1 MKETIPPLTRTQ
13 GFTVIELLVAVS
25 VTALLSGMLLL
36 ISTQVLETQSK
47 STSTIETNQ
56 IAQFVLD
63 QVQEDLQCAL
73 YRNDGNV
80 WMAISLLNDNENS
93 GGSWVNPSISSNGKS
108 QIDSLRIV
116 GLDWPSEELTDS
128 EIDALG
134 QGPFLESR
142 FGVAGCWLRF
152 FSQSPE
158 LDPNA
163 KNHGSA
169 RAIGYQI
176 IRYGLT
182 GSPSSRAKYQLF
194 RSDVSARNTFEA
206 GYNLHPNDGG
216 YNSSASLTSLDPS
229 DLGTPRIPSSITNPI
244 VTDGTD
250 YSPTSFSLASNI
262 IDFGI
267 RAYHLEENSFGTG
280 NLVQIFPPIDISSP
294 GNLLAQEFMATSYNT
309 YQTLN
314 NKTFY
319 LFPDVMDVM
328 VRVLSMEGAR
338 LVEAFEN
345 GSVPNTDNL
354 NWWSIAEEHSE
365 VYIRRIKIY
374 GSGL

>member
-176 IRYGLT
+176 LRYGLT

>member
-176 IRYGLT
+176 LRYGLT

-280 NLVQIFPPIDISSP
+280 NLVQIFPPIDLSSP

>member
-1 MKETIPPLTRTQ
+1 MKETIPPLTRTK

-80 WMAISLLNDNENS
+80 WMTISLLNDNENS
-93 GGSWVNPSISSNGKS
+93 GSWVNPAISSNGKS
-108 QIDSLRIV
+108 QIDSLRVV
-116 GLDWPSEELTDS
+116 GSDWPSEELTDS

-176 IRYGLT
+176 LRYGLT

>member
-1 MKETIPPLTRTQ
+1 MKETIPPSTRAK

-80 WMAISLLNDNENS
+80 WMAITLLNDSENS
-93 GGSWVNPSISSNGKS
+93 GSWKDPSISSNGKS
-108 QIDSLRIV
+108 PIDSLRIV
-116 GLDWPSEELTDS
+116 DSDWPSGELKES
-128 EIDALG
+128 KIDALG

-182 GSPSSRAKYQLF
+182 GSPSSKAKYQLF
-194 RSDVSARNTFEA
+194 RSDVSAKNTFEA
-206 GYNLHPNDGG
+206 GYNLHPKDGG
-216 YNSSASLTSLDPS
+216 YSATALASLDPINS
-229 DLGTPRIPSSITNPI
+229 NSPRIPSSIINPI
-244 VTDGTD
+244 IPDGAD

-267 RAYHLEENSFGTG
+267 RAYHLEKNSFGTG
-280 NLVQIFPPIDISSP
+280 NLVQIFPSIDIKDK
-294 GNLLAQEFMATSYNT
+294 GNLLEEDFLATSHKPYH
-309 YQTLN
+309 LN
-314 NKTFY
+314 NKLFY
-319 LFPDVMDVM
+319 LFPDALDVM
-328 VRVLSMEGAR
+328 VRVISMKGAK
-338 LVEAFEN
+338 LLEAFES
-345 GSVPNTDNL
+345 GSVPSTDNL

-374 GSGL
+374 GSGI

>member
-176 IRYGLT
+176 LRYGLT

-206 GYNLHPNDGG
+206 GYNLHPKDGG

-267 RAYHLEENSFGTG
+267 RAYHLEKNSFGTG
-280 NLVQIFPPIDISSP
+280 NLVQVFPPIDISSP
-294 GNLLAQEFMATSYNT
+294 GNLLSEEFMATSYKA

-319 LFPDVMDVM
+319 LFPDVIDVM

>member
-1 MKETIPPLTRTQ
+1 MNETITPSTRAK
-13 GFTVIELLVAVS
+13 GFTVIELLVAVA

-47 STSTIETNQ
+47 SASTLETNQ
-56 IAQFVLD
+56 IAHFVLD
-63 QVQEDLQCAL
+63 QIQEDLQCAL

-80 WMAISLLNDNENS
+80 WMAISLLNESENS
-93 GGSWVNPSISSNGKS
+93 GSWVNPSISSNGKS
-108 QIDSLRIV
+108 PNDSLRIV
-116 GLDWPSEELTDS
+116 NSDWTGEELKDS

-134 QGPFLESR
+134 QGPFFKSR

-176 IRYGLT
+176 IRYGVT

-194 RSDVSARNTFEA
+194 RSDVSAKNTFEA
-206 GYNLHPNDGG
+206 GYNLHPDGG
-216 YNSSASLTSLDPS
+216 YNSSASLTSLDPT
-229 DLGTPRIPSSITNPI
+229 DLGTPRIPSSIINPI
-244 VTDGTD
+244 IPDGTD
-250 YSPTSFSLASNI
+250 YSPTSFCLASNI

-267 RAYHLEENSFGTG
+267 RAYHLEKNSYGTG
-280 NLVQIFPPIDISSP
+280 NLIQIFPPIDINSP
-294 GNLLAQEFMATSYNT
+294 GNLLSEESFATSYKP
-309 YQTLN
+309 YQTLTN
-314 NKTFY
+314 ENFY
-319 LFPDVMDVM
+319 LFPNIVDVM
-328 VRVLSMEGAR
+328 VRVLSMEGSR
-338 LVEAFEN
+338 LLEAFES
-345 GSVPNTDNL
+345 GSVPSSENF

-374 GSGL
+374 GSGI

>member
-1 MKETIPPLTRTQ
+1 MKETIPPSTRAK

-36 ISTQVLETQSK
+36 ISTQVLETQTK

-73 YRNDGNV
+73 YRNDGNA

-93 GGSWVNPSISSNGKS
+93 GYWVKPSISSNGKS
-108 QIDSLRIV
+108 PIDSLRIV
-116 GLDWPSEELTDS
+116 DSDWPSEELKDS

-176 IRYGLT
+176 IRYGVT

-194 RSDVSARNTFEA
+194 RSDVSAKNTFEA
-206 GYNLHPNDGG
+206 GYNLHPDGG
-216 YNSSASLTSLDPS
+216 YNSSASSTSLDPT
-229 DLGTPRIPSSITNPI
+229 DLGTPRIPSSIINPI
-244 VTDGTD
+244 IPDGTD
-250 YSPTSFSLASNI
+250 YSPTSFCLASNI

-267 RAYHLEENSFGTG
+267 RAYHLEKNSFGTG
-280 NLVQIFPPIDISSP
+280 NLIQIFPPIDINSP
-294 GNLLAQEFMATSYNT
+294 GSLLAEEFMATSYKA

-319 LFPDVMDVM
+319 LFPDVIDVM

-345 GSVPNTDNL
+345 GSVPSTDNL

-365 VYIRRIKIY
+365 VYIRRVKIY
-374 GSGL
+374 GSGI

>member
-93 GGSWVNPSISSNGKS
+93 GGSWVNPSISSNSKS

-176 IRYGLT
+176 LRYGLT

>member
-1 MKETIPPLTRTQ
+1 MVEKQIFASDRF
-13 GFTVIELLVAVS
+13 GH
-25 VTALLSGMLLL
+25 
-36 ISTQVLETQSK
+36 
-47 STSTIETNQ
+47 NQ
-56 IAQFVLD
+56 YCVGGWGWSSHGLGLD
-63 QVQEDLQCAL
+63 KNRDCFWKILAPTPNRHTHDCADDP
-73 YRNDGNV
+73 YRYRQKGN
-80 WMAISLLNDNENS
+80 
-93 GGSWVNPSISSNGKS
+93 SSN
-108 QIDSLRIV
+108 
-116 GLDWPSEELTDS
+116 W
-128 EIDALG
+128 
-134 QGPFLESR
+134 LESR

-206 GYNLHPNDGG
+206 GYNLHPDGG
-216 YNSSASLTSLDPS
+216 YDSSASLTSLDPS

-267 RAYHLEENSFGTG
+267 RAYHLEKNSFGTG

-294 GNLLAQEFMATSYNT
+294 GNLLAEEFMAT
-309 YQTLN
+309 
-314 NKTFY
+314 
-319 LFPDVMDVM
+319 
-328 VRVLSMEGAR
+328 
-338 LVEAFEN
+338 
-345 GSVPNTDNL
+345 
-354 NWWSIAEEHSE
+354 
-365 VYIRRIKIY
+365 
-374 GSGL
+374 

>member
-176 IRYGLT
+176 LRYGLT

-250 YSPTSFSLASNI
+250 YSPTSFSIASNI

>member
-1 MKETIPPLTRTQ
+1 MNETITPSTRAK
-13 GFTVIELLVAVS
+13 GFTVIELLVAVA

-47 STSTIETNQ
+47 SASTLETNQ
-56 IAQFVLD
+56 IAHFVLD
-63 QVQEDLQCAL
+63 QIQEDLQCAL

-80 WMAISLLNDNENS
+80 WMAISLLNESENS
-93 GGSWVNPSISSNGKS
+93 GSWVNPSISSNGKS
-108 QIDSLRIV
+108 PNDSLRIV
-116 GLDWPSEELTDS
+116 NSDWTGEEMKDS

-134 QGPFLESR
+134 QGPFFKSR

-182 GSPSSRAKYQLF
+182 DSPSSRAKYQLF
-194 RSDVSARNTFEA
+194 RSDVSAKNTFEA
-206 GYNLHPNDGG
+206 GYNLHPDAEG
-216 YNSSASLTSLDPS
+216 YGSSASPSSLDPTDS
-229 DLGTPRIPSSITNPI
+229 STPRVPFSIINPI
-244 VTDGTD
+244 VSGGSE
-250 YSPTSFSLASNI
+250 YSSTSFSLASNI

-267 RAYHLEENSFGTG
+267 RAYHLEKNSYGTG
-280 NLVQIFPPIDISSP
+280 NLIQIFPPIDINSP
-294 GNLLAQEFMATSYNT
+294 GNLLSEESFATSYKP
-309 YQTLN
+309 YQTLTN
-314 NKTFY
+314 ENFY
-319 LFPDVMDVM
+319 LFPNIVDVM
-328 VRVLSMEGAR
+328 VRVLSMEGSR
-338 LVEAFEN
+338 LLEAFES
-345 GSVPNTDNL
+345 GSVPSSENF

-374 GSGL
+374 GSGI

>member
-80 WMAISLLNDNENS
+80 WMTISLLNDNENS
-93 GGSWVNPSISSNGKS
+93 GSWVNPAISSNGKS
-108 QIDSLRIV
+108 QIDSLRVV
-116 GLDWPSEELTDS
+116 GSDWPSEELTDS

-176 IRYGLT
+176 LRYGLT

-345 GSVPNTDNL
+345 GSVPSTDNL

>member
-116 GLDWPSEELTDS
+116 GSDWPSEELTDS

-176 IRYGLT
+176 LRYGLT

>member
-176 IRYGLT
+176 LRYGLT

-206 GYNLHPNDGG
+206 GYNLHPDGG
-216 YNSSASLTSLDPS
+216 YNSSASLISLDPS

-280 NLVQIFPPIDISSP
+280 NLVQIFPPIDLSSP

>member
-80 WMAISLLNDNENS
+80 WMTISLLNDNENS
-93 GGSWVNPSISSNGKS
+93 GSWVNPAISSNGKS
-108 QIDSLRIV
+108 QIDSLRVV
-116 GLDWPSEELTDS
+116 GSDWPSEELTDS

-229 DLGTPRIPSSITNPI
+229 DLSTPRIPSSITNPI

>member
-176 IRYGLT
+176 LRYGLT

-345 GSVPNTDNL
+345 GSVPSTDNL

>member
-176 IRYGLT
+176 LRYGLT

-206 GYNLHPNDGG
+206 GYNLHPKDGG

>member
-176 IRYGLT
+176 LRYGLT

-267 RAYHLEENSFGTG
+267 RAYHLEKNSFGTG

-374 GSGL
+374 GSGI

>member
-1 MKETIPPLTRTQ
+1 MKETIPPLTRTK

-80 WMAISLLNDNENS
+80 WMTISLLNDNENS
-93 GGSWVNPSISSNGKS
+93 GSWVNPVISSNGKS

-176 IRYGLT
+176 LRYGLT

-267 RAYHLEENSFGTG
+267 RAYHLEKNSFGTG

-345 GSVPNTDNL
+345 GSVPSTDKL
-354 NWWSIAEEHSE
+354 NWW
-365 VYIRRIKIY
+365 
-374 GSGL
+374 

>member
-80 WMAISLLNDNENS
+80 WMTISLLNDNENS

-108 QIDSLRIV
+108 QIDSLRVV
-116 GLDWPSEELTDS
+116 GSDWPSEELTDS

-176 IRYGLT
+176 LRYGLT

-267 RAYHLEENSFGTG
+267 RAYHLEKNSFGTG

>member
-176 IRYGLT
+176 LRYGLT

-374 GSGL
+374 GSGI

>member
-108 QIDSLRIV
+108 QIDSLRVV
-116 GLDWPSEELTDS
+116 GSDWPSEELTDS

-176 IRYGLT
+176 LRYGLT

-267 RAYHLEENSFGTG
+267 RAYHLEKNSFGTG
-280 NLVQIFPPIDISSP
+280 NLVQVFPPIDISSP
-294 GNLLAQEFMATSYNT
+294 GNLLSEEFMATSYKA

-319 LFPDVMDVM
+319 LFPDVIDVM

-374 GSGL
+374 GSGI